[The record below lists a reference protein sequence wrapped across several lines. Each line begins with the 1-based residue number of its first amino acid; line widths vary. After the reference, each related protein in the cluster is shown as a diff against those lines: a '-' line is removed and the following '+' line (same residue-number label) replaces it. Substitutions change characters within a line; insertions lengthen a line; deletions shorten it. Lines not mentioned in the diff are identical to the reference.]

1 MTGRKR
7 SIILFLRSN
16 ERLLLVL
23 LLLMLTTVLH
33 AQSEV
38 DPRCLQLMGIP
49 LEGPI
54 DSVSQRLT
62 EAEFAEWGRSDD
74 GEDYYYRGKF
84 YGIRA
89 KLLVSTNAKTH
100 FVESAYITVG
110 PYSTNSMF
118 ERNFQYFFYKLQ
130 KDYGEFTQRDG
141 AWYYMDDY
149 GSVKISEVQNENGS
163 RDIRVFY
170 YPTAAFYKDAMTM
183 GLHGPVQEV
192 VTENAVSE
200 DQFLRF
206 SQDGQLENPDLVNR
220 EYDRYGY
227 LRHARMTEKQG
238 FSDVEYTYDS
248 RYRLVKRTLINQTAN
263 IRYVN
268 EYTYNDAGEILSQ
281 NQKVFDKTGQCVM
294 TINMH
299 NSYLTR
305 DDYGNWTSN
314 SMTLS
319 YWEEGSQS
327 QQTTVLQKRVLEY
340 WED

>member
-1 MTGRKR
+1 MKKR
-7 SIILFLRSN
+7 IFIVCLWLFTLG
-16 ERLLLVL
+16 VL
-23 LLLMLTTVLH
+23 
-33 AQSEV
+33 AQD
-38 DPRCLQLMGIP
+38 DPRGIALQKVM
-49 LEGPI
+49 LEGPV
-54 DSVSQRLT
+54 DSVRAMLAADGWT
-62 EAEFAEWGRSDD
+62 EWGGSDD
-74 GEDYYYRGKF
+74 GEDYYFRGTY

-89 KLLVSTNAKTH
+89 KLMVSVAPKTR
-100 FVESAYITVG
+100 FVSSAYVTVG
-110 PYSTNSMF
+110 PYSTEKML
-118 ERNFQYFFYKLQ
+118 ERNHQYFLYKLKQDHAELQ
-130 KDYGEFTQRDG
+130 KRDG
-141 AWYYMDDY
+141 AWVYMDDF
-149 GSVKISEVQNENGS
+149 GSVKLSVVDNGNGS
-163 RDIRVFY
+163 KDIRVLY
-170 YPTAAFYKDAMTM
+170 YVGGAYYKDALAM

-248 RYRLVKRTLINQTAN
+248 RYRLVKRTLTNQTAN

-268 EYTYNDAGEILSQ
+268 EYTYNDQNEIMSQ